1 MCVSGRPDPI
11 KDCLFE
17 IEQGAWSDPLLEI
30 FRERGISIPDLLDSF
45 PGPCSGLNSPAF
57 KKLSTADKAR
67 VFDAIH
73 TRTIID
79 QVHARL
85 AFGDLAG
92 AKRFLGHLGAN
103 FDAKLI
109 K

>member
-30 FRERGISIPDLLDSF
+30 FRERGVSIPDLLDRF
-45 PGPCSGLNSPAF
+45 PGPCSGMNNPALE
-57 KKLSTADKAR
+57 KLSTAEKAR

-73 TRTIID
+73 TRTVVD

-85 AFGDLAG
+85 A
-92 AKRFLGHLGAN
+92 LGIQTGPGTSRVTWVQTSPQS
-103 FDAKLI
+103 
-109 K
+109 